1 MWRKSERSPLLCVG
15 HSKKIV
21 AWHSYSDPHNR
32 KDTIAIKMEEDL
44 FQGDL
49 QEYLENGNLYDRCYF
64 QWSLIQCLFQ
74 EKHLLLEME
83 FSADEA
89 AKNATTLD
97 YAKQTTKLL
106 ERAVNAVIKG
116 ALIKSVNVTAL
127 TTIKEVQ
134 AVYELN
140 CRLFVISRQISH
152 GKCSILILYNLDL
165 ASSSLLS
172 YVFHVAAF
180 YFAFYC
186 KEYPHGS
193 AGTLILLHRRGP
205 LPDESL
211 SVRIPVLL

>member
-1 MWRKSERSPLLCVG
+1 
-15 HSKKIV
+15 
-21 AWHSYSDPHNR
+21 
-32 KDTIAIKMEEDL
+32 MEEDL

-172 YVFHVAAF
+172 YVFHVTAF

-186 KEYPHGS
+186 IEYSHGS

-211 SVRIPVLL
+211 SVRIFVLL

>member
-1 MWRKSERSPLLCVG
+1 
-15 HSKKIV
+15 
-21 AWHSYSDPHNR
+21 
-32 KDTIAIKMEEDL
+32 MEEDL

-49 QEYLENGNLYDRCYF
+49 QEYLENGNLYERCYF

-116 ALIKSVNVTAL
+116 ALIKSVNITAH

-134 AVYELN
+134 TVYELS
-140 CRLFVISRQISH
+140 CCFFVISRQIAH
-152 GKCSILILYNLDL
+152 GKCSILILYNLDM
-165 ASSSLLS
+165 ASSPMLS
-172 YVFHVAAF
+172 YVFHVSLF
-180 YFAFYC
+180 GVHFMCRTSSWFHKIVY
-186 KEYPHGS
+186 S
-193 AGTLILLHRRGP
+193 AV
-205 LPDESL
+205 S
-211 SVRIPVLL
+211 